1 MEYIKIENINDLNSL
16 SNLVLN
22 SFDKFVAP
30 DYSKEGVKTFY
41 GFFDQ
46 GKLLEKTLENG
57 DSIFIA
63 KENNQVTGLLA
74 TRNKRHI
81 SLLFVDEN
89 HQKKGIGKKLFHIL
103 CETIE
108 ENKITVNSSP
118 FAEKIYEKLG
128 FIKLSPIQEKDGIK
142 FIPME
147 FLKK

>member
-1 MEYIKIENINDLNSL
+1 MEYIKIEKISDLDSL

-30 DYSKEGVKTFY
+30 DYSEEGVKTFY
-41 GFFDQ
+41 SFFDQ
-46 GKLLEKTLENG
+46 GKLLDKTLENG

-63 KENNQVTGLLA
+63 KENNEITGLLA
-74 TRNKRHI
+74 TRNKSHV
-81 SLLFVDEN
+81 SLLFVDEK
-89 HQKKGIGKKLFHIL
+89 HQKKGIGKKLFNIL

-108 ENKITVNSSP
+108 AEKITVNSSP

-128 FIKLSPIQEKDGIK
+128 FIKLSPMQEKDGIK